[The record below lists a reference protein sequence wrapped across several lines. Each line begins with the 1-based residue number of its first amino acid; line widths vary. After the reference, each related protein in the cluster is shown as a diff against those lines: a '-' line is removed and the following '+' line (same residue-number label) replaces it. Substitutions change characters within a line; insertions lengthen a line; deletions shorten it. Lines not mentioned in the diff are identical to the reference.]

1 MLSSDLILK
10 LRGLP
15 PEARQ
20 LLLYVSNRT
29 GDKFINIGKLKED
42 THYTNEVIEKTL
54 IKLANI
60 NIIDKEHSL
69 IIMPLIKKLYKDEEE
84 LKITLNT
91 ALLKYLIEHKTNIKE
106 FIEVAGI
113 QKVTKKT
120 CLLFALLVDSRDW
133 IDKHNGLRVDFPELK
148 ALLQIDKEKYLD
160 TKDPT
165 NDIQKQL
172 IRTPIRAINKT
183 LTSELDP
190 DLYIFTYPKDDKK
203 HTSVVFSLVSD
214 DMESIEL

>member
-1 MLSSDLILK
+1 MISSDLILK
-10 LRGLP
+10 LRGLT
-15 PEARQ
+15 PETRQ

-29 GDKFINIGKLKED
+29 GDKFISIGKLKED

-69 IIMPLIKKLYKDEEE
+69 TIMPLIKKLYKDEAE

-91 ALLKYLIEHKTNIKE
+91 ALLKYLIDHKTNIKE

-113 QKVTKKT
+113 QKVTKNT
-120 CLLFALLVDSRDW
+120 CLLFALLVDSREW
-133 IDKHNGLRVDFPELK
+133 LENHNELRMDFRELK
-148 ALLQIDKEKYLD
+148 IHLQIGNKKYLE
-160 TKDPT
+160 T

-172 IRTPIRAINKT
+172 IRTPIRAINSV
-183 LTSELDP
+183 LTSEEDP
-190 DLYIFTYPKDDKK
+190 DLYIFIYPKDDKK
-203 HTSVVFSLVSD
+203 HTSVVFSLVSKD
-214 DMESIEL
+214 IEKQ